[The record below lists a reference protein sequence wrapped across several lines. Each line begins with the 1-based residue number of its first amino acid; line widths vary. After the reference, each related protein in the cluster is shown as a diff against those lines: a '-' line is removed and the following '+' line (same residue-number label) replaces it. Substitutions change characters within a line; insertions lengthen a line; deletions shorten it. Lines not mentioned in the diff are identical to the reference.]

1 MAVYGTGATYVAGAT
16 YAPPLGLIEVWPKAS
31 VMESISVGPLAEV
44 FPADLEV
51 LDVPAVRDVPEELV
65 V

>member
-1 MAVYGTGATYVAGAT
+1 M
-16 YAPPLGLIEVWPKAS
+16 EVWPKAS
-31 VMESISVGPLAEV
+31 VMESISVGPLVEV